1 MRSENETYFSWN
13 FVFLS
18 LTVRN
23 HLAKLLMLVVLG
35 ILSTWFSR
43 PFPFSLRE
51 SSPRHSGGGW
61 WGRVVGEGKE
71 EELATTS
78 LEVILNFTSN
88 SPVVPHQLSCQI
100 SVNYHETETSA
111 NVNKHWKTGA
121 KGNDVITDF
130 ISANLHFASTFN
142 FRCRY
147 SNSRDLISSTV
158 SFCRPFA
165 RASRRACSE
174 ATSQWLQ
181 APQ

>member
-1 MRSENETYFSWN
+1 MRSENETYFTWK

-23 HLAKLLMLVVLG
+23 HLPKLLMLVVLG
-35 ILSTWFSR
+35 ILSTWFSS
-43 PFPFSLRE
+43 PFLFSLRE
-51 SSPRHSGGGW
+51 SFYS
-61 WGRVVGEGKE
+61 
-71 EELATTS
+71 
-78 LEVILNFTSN
+78 NF
-88 SPVVPHQLSCQI
+88 PVVPHQLSCQI

-147 SNSRDLISSTV
+147 SNSRDLISSAP
-158 SFCRPFA
+158 SFCHPFA
-165 RASRRACSE
+165 SAPRRACSE
-174 ATSQWLQ
+174 ATSQYTQ
-181 APQ
+181 ARPNNKWYRLFLFSTF

>member
-1 MRSENETYFSWN
+1 MRSENETYFTWN

-23 HLAKLLMLVVLG
+23 HLPKLLMLVVLG
-35 ILSTWFSR
+35 ILSTWFSS
-43 PFPFSLRE
+43 PFLFSLR
-51 SSPRHSGGGW
+51 
-61 WGRVVGEGKE
+61 EGKE

-147 SNSRDLISSTV
+147 SNSRDLISSSP
-158 SFCRPFA
+158 SFCHPFA
-165 RASRRACSE
+165 RAPRRACSE
-174 ATSQWLQ
+174 ATSQYTQ
-181 APQ
+181 ARPNNKWYRLFLFSTF

>member
-1 MRSENETYFSWN
+1 MRSETEKYFTWK

-23 HLAKLLMLVVLG
+23 HLPKLLMLVVLG
-35 ILSTWFSR
+35 ILLTWFSS
-43 PFPFSLRE
+43 PFLFSLRE
-51 SSPRHSGGGW
+51 SSPWHSGSGDWGGA
-61 WGRVVGEGKE
+61 GGGKE

-78 LEVILNFTSN
+78 LELILNSTSN

-100 SVNYHETETSA
+100 SVNYHETETRA
-111 NVNKHWKTGA
+111 NVNKHWKTRA
-121 KGNDVITDF
+121 EGNDVITDF
-130 ISANLHFASTFN
+130 ISANLHFAATFN

-147 SNSRDLISSTV
+147 SNSRDLISSTP
-158 SFCRPFA
+158 SFRRPFA
-165 RASRRACSE
+165 RAPRRACSE